1 MRWILF
7 FFSAIF
13 WSTQLQ
19 AFDMN
24 VTRDD
29 VQRVKFGHLIGDL
42 LVGDRAY
49 VSNQDFCSK
58 NDQLFL
64 MKSMTTNE
72 QSEYW
77 PNMIAEVL
85 PNNMVSITL
94 QAGYKKHLDEVVYVI
109 PSHDPCKIYEA
120 YLSNLE
126 YFAVKSIHG
135 HQNMRDYIGF
145 LKEAGF
151 ELKADLN

>member
-1 MRWILF
+1 
-7 FFSAIF
+7 
-13 WSTQLQ
+13 
-19 AFDMN
+19 MN

-29 VQRVKFGHLIGDL
+29 LTRVKNGYLIGDL

-49 VSNQDFCSK
+49 VSKGDFCAE
-58 NDQLFL
+58 NNQLFL
-64 MKSMTTNE
+64 IKSLSTKQKSNC
-72 QSEYW
+72 W
-77 PNMIAEVL
+77 PNLIAEVL

-94 QAGYKKHLDEVVYVI
+94 QADYKEHLDEVEHVI
-109 PSHDPCKIYEA
+109 TRSDECKWHKIY
-120 YLSNLE
+120 LTNVK
-126 YFAVKSIHG
+126 YFAVKSIQG

>member
-49 VSNQDFCSK
+49 VSNQDFC
-58 NDQLFL
+58 
-64 MKSMTTNE
+64 
-72 QSEYW
+72 
-77 PNMIAEVL
+77 
-85 PNNMVSITL
+85 
-94 QAGYKKHLDEVVYVI
+94 
-109 PSHDPCKIYEA
+109 
-120 YLSNLE
+120 
-126 YFAVKSIHG
+126 
-135 HQNMRDYIGF
+135 
-145 LKEAGF
+145 
-151 ELKADLN
+151 